1 MVPVASV
8 GGGQP
13 VVYNPGA
20 NVAVSSGA
28 TYPTAVRQTV
38 TLLFADPLPVGS
50 YTIAVSPAVQA
61 APFSPDELAGLAGG
75 PAFAGHPLVSVVGG
89 AVLNGA
95 VLDAPNLV
103 APGGGPGSLSQFVT
117 GTEFLTQLHNDL
129 GALLDQL
136 LRELGDDPSISPAI
150 TAQILARILPALDPS
165 GTLSLL
171 VIWLDPVSIN
181 LADSEGGRTV
191 YNEGRRRWRAACPT
205 RSSRS
210 GGTWNWSSS
219 RRRGGRSP

>member
-1 MVPVASV
+1 VIPVASV

-28 TYPTAVRQTV
+28 TYPTAVRQTI
-38 TLLFADPLPVGS
+38 TLLFSEPLPVGS
-50 YTIAVSPAVQA
+50 YTIAVSSAVQA
-61 APFSPDELAGLAGG
+61 APFSPDELAGLSGG
-75 PAFAGHPLVSVVGG
+75 ASFAGHPLASVVGG
-89 AVLNGA
+89 VIQNGA
-95 VLDAPNLV
+95 VLDAANLV
-103 APGGGPGSLSQFVT
+103 AANGGPGSLSQFVT
-117 GTEFLTQLHNDL
+117 GTSFLTQMHNDL

-136 LRELGDDPSISPAI
+136 LRELGDDPTITPAI

-165 GTLSLL
+165 GTLGLL

-181 LADSEGGRTV
+181 LADSEGG
-191 YNEGRRRWRAACPT
+191 GRSTTRGPRRWRGGCGM

-210 GGTWNWSSS
+210 AGMWSWW
-219 RRRGGRSP
+219 